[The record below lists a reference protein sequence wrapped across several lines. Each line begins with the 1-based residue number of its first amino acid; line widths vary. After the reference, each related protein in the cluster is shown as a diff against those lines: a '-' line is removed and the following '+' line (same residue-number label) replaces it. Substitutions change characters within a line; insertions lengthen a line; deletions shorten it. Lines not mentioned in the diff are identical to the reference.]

1 MGMCRPGQ
9 KERGHVS
16 EDWRGRPQV
25 LTVVLGWLCGSLTQK
40 GFPGGTNGE
49 RTCLLMQEM
58 QETWVSPWVG
68 KIPWRRK
75 WQPTLAFWPGE
86 SHGLYS
92 QWGHKES
99 HMTERLSHSPHI
111 VHRREVHGH

>member
-25 LTVVLGWLCGSLTQK
+25 LTVVLGWICGSLTQK

-68 KIPWRRK
+68 RRK
-75 WQPTLAFWPGE
+75 WQPIPVFLPGE
-86 SHGLYS
+86 FLR
-92 QWGHKES
+92 QWSLVG
-99 HMTERLSHSPHI
+99 HSP
-111 VHRREVHGH
+111 ES